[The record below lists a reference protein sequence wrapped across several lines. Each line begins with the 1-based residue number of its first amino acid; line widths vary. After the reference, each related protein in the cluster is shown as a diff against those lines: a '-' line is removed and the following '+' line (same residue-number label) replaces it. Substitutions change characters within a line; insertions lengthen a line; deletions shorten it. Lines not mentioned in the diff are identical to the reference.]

1 MYVRYYPRM
10 YLINPYVA
18 QTPLRA
24 RLHFL
29 QSTPAFVRY
38 AVKLTNASDHHM
50 LVAEFEFLD

>member
-10 YLINPYVA
+10 HLINPYVA

-24 RLHFL
+24 RSYDTCICTL
-29 QSTPAFVRY
+29 RR
-38 AVKLTNASDHHM
+38 ASDHHM